1 MLSSPEVNGVEEE
14 IDNKEM
20 ESEEVSLVFDLYYS
34 VTAVFKFGPGS

>member
-20 ESEEVSLVFDLYYS
+20 ESEEVSLVCDLMS
-34 VTAVFKFGPGS
+34 FTQFTQFPG

>member
-20 ESEEVSLVFDLYYS
+20 ESEEVSLISDMMSL
-34 VTAVFKFGPGS
+34 KR